1 MSESYAKQLSKKQI
15 LELRSILSDL
25 PPYVKDF
32 MRSIETTTQPRTRI
46 GYAHDIKY
54 FFEFLQSENPF
65 LKKKEMY
72 EITYDDINKLEA
84 RDIEEYLDYLNEH
97 PHIAVFEDGVLR
109 YEIVRENVGDGDP
122 FTVHVTTKSG
132 VKNTVTSLDNMGYAV
147 TVFEY

>member
-84 RDIEEYLDYLNEH
+84 RDIEEYLDDC
-97 PHIAVFEDGVLR
+97 IR
-109 YEIVRENVGDGDP
+109 
-122 FTVHVTTKSG
+122 
-132 VKNTVTSLDNMGYAV
+132 
-147 TVFEY
+147 

>member
-46 GYAHDIKY
+46 AYAHDIKY
-54 FFEFLQSENPF
+54 FFEFLQSENPA

-72 EITYDDINKLEA
+72 L
-84 RDIEEYLDYLNEH
+84 
-97 PHIAVFEDGVLR
+97 VFLKDLW
-109 YEIVRENVGDGDP
+109 
-122 FTVHVTTKSG
+122 T
-132 VKNTVTSLDNMGYAV
+132 
-147 TVFEY
+147 

>member
-54 FFEFLQSENPF
+54 FFEFLQSEYTPPVWLKPF
-65 LKKKEMY
+65 KFLRA
-72 EITYDDINKLEA
+72 D
-84 RDIEEYLDYLNEH
+84 
-97 PHIAVFEDGVLR
+97 PAVAG
-109 YEIVRENVGDGDP
+109 P
-122 FTVHVTTKSG
+122 T
-132 VKNTVTSLDNMGYAV
+132 
-147 TVFEY
+147 

>member
-32 MRSIETTTQPRTRI
+32 MCSIETTTQPRTRI

-72 EITYDDINKLEA
+72 DRDRLYVRSIHALRRTARADQEMPGDHPALWVRGSGHHEI
-84 RDIEEYLDYLNEH
+84 RQ
-97 PHIAVFEDGVLR
+97 
-109 YEIVRENVGDGDP
+109 DP
-122 FTVHVTTKSG
+122 A
-132 VKNTVTSLDNMGYAV
+132 GY
-147 TVFEY
+147 